1 MVLKAT
7 QALRAASIFAMVAV
21 VFSARASNGAH
32 SPQATN
38 GCVACHQK
46 QNDRSVELYAD
57 STHAKS
63 GFKCDRCHG
72 GDKKAAD
79 KAAAHAAGF
88 VGKPSVN
95 ETLAMC
101 GSCHTTQLA
110 TFKKS
115 LHFPDRVGAPRMTCV
130 ECHGA
135 HMVGSVSRDF
145 SFALY
150 CTDCHGLE
158 YLPALPND
166 FRQMLALTDEQKQ
179 MMAKLESAGRKPS
192 PELIA
197 RRKEIRR
204 NVGEIVHATDLRGG
218 LERLSQIMKLGD
230 EFKAMVEREAK

>member
-1 MVLKAT
+1 MMRKAT
-7 QALRAASIFAMVAV
+7 QALRAASFFAMVAI
-21 VFSARASNGAH
+21 VFSARAGNGAH
-32 SPQATN
+32 SLQATN

-46 QNDRSVELYAD
+46 QNDNSVALYAD

-63 GFKCDRCHG
+63 GFNCSRCHG
-72 GDKKAAD
+72 GDTKAAD

-101 GSCHTTQLA
+101 GACHTAQIA

-115 LHFPDRVGAPRMTCV
+115 LHFPDRLGAPRMTCV
-130 ECHGA
+130 DCHGA

-158 YLPALPND
+158 YLPALPRD
-166 FRQMLALTDEQKQ
+166 FQKLLALTDEQKQ
-179 MMAKLESAGRKPS
+179 MFAKLESAGRKPS
-192 PELIA
+192 SDLLA

-204 NVGEIVHATDLRGG
+204 QIGEIVHATDLRGG
-218 LERLSQIMKLGD
+218 LERLSQILKLGD
-230 EFKAMVEREAK
+230 EFKAVVEREAK

>member
-1 MVLKAT
+1 
-7 QALRAASIFAMVAV
+7 MVAV
-21 VFSARASNGAH
+21 GFSARAFNGAH
-32 SPQATN
+32 SLQASAN
-38 GCVACHQK
+38 DCVACHQR
-46 QNDRSVELYAD
+46 QNDNSVALYAE

-63 GFKCDRCHG
+63 GFKCNRCHG
-72 GDKKAAD
+72 GDPKAAD
-79 KAAAHAAGF
+79 KKAAHAAGF

-101 GSCHTTQLA
+101 GSCHTAQIA
-110 TFKKS
+110 TFKTS

-130 ECHGA
+130 DCHGA

-158 YLPALPND
+158 YLPALPRD
-166 FRQMLALTDEQKQ
+166 FQRLLALVDEEKQ

-192 PELIA
+192 PDLLA

-204 NVGEIVHATDLRGG
+204 RVGEIVHATDLRGG
-218 LERLSQIMKLGD
+218 LERLSQILKLGD
-230 EFKAMVEREAK
+230 EFKAVVEREAK